1 MRGWLKRRHRMSSCS
16 MACRLGEE
24 DWIVVYQMYAI
35 CYMLCSQYVNDRRCA
50 VPLSQWLVH

>member
-1 MRGWLKRRHRMSSCS
+1 MSSCS